1 MCFPHRNTKNVVLK
15 KFKVLSDCL
24 KYREKKETDINFI
37 NKHRESCEKK
47 VLEYYSDFNKDFDF
61 NELLTLSLH
70 EGLPGHH
77 YQMERLIKSKI
88 PDYLKYFDNG
98 LFLYLGYAHTDREM
112 AHMMT
117 SSIIFSSAVRMP
129 VFDHLTPVNSRSHYE
144 IEHSFD
150 YALTWKG
157 NIFGNLETS
166 IGLNGFRQSG
176 NPYSYTFRGDLSGY
190 RTDGENIELLYVP
203 SIDDPNVIYSDGFDT
218 DAFEQ
223 FLQDSGLSA
232 YRGTAVPR
240 NSFNSP
246 WAGTFDLRIAQ
257 ELPFGG
263 VPGKATFFLDIENVL
278 NLINSD
284 WGGFENYVGSTSNS
298 RGIVEAEVDD
308 QGRYV
313 YKTFKI
319 DGEPTQNIGK
329 SVYQIKV
336 GLKYQF

>member
-1 MCFPHRNTKNVVLK
+1 MCIR
-15 KFKVLSDCL
+15 
-24 KYREKKETDINFI
+24 
-37 NKHRESCEKK
+37 
-47 VLEYYSDFNKDFDF
+47 
-61 NELLTLSLH
+61 
-70 EGLPGHH
+70 
-77 YQMERLIKSKI
+77 
-88 PDYLKYFDNG
+88 
-98 LFLYLGYAHTDREM
+98 DR
-112 AHMMT
+112 
-117 SSIIFSSAVRMP
+117 
-129 VFDHLTPVNSRSHYE
+129 
-144 IEHSFD
+144 
-150 YALTWKG
+150 
-157 NIFGNLETS
+157 
-166 IGLNGFRQSG
+166 
-176 NPYSYTFRGDLSGY
+176 
-190 RTDGENIELLYVP
+190 
-203 SIDDPNVIYSDGFDT
+203 IYSDGFDT

-257 ELPFGG
+257 ELPFGGG

>member
-1 MCFPHRNTKNVVLK
+1 M
-15 KFKVLSDCL
+15 
-24 KYREKKETDINFI
+24 
-37 NKHRESCEKK
+37 
-47 VLEYYSDFNKDFDF
+47 
-61 NELLTLSLH
+61 
-70 EGLPGHH
+70 
-77 YQMERLIKSKI
+77 
-88 PDYLKYFDNG
+88 FDNG
-98 LFLYLGYAHTDREM
+98 LDLYLGYAHTDREM

-129 VFDHLTPVNSRSHYE
+129 IFDHLTPVNSPSHYE

-176 NPYSYTFRGDLSGY
+176 NPFSYTFRGDLSGY

-203 SIDDPNVIYSDGFDT
+203 SIDDPNVIYSDGFDVA
-218 DAFEQ
+218 AFEQ

-232 YRGTAVPR
+232 YRGSAVPR

-257 ELPFGG
+257 EIPSGG
-263 VPGKATFFLDIENVL
+263 VPGKAIFFIDIENVL
-278 NLINSD
+278 NLLNSD
-284 WGGFENYVGSTSNS
+284 WGGFENYSGSTTNS
-298 RGIVEAEVDD
+298 RGIVEADVDD

-313 YKTFKI
+313 YKTFKV
-319 DGEPTQNIGK
+319 DGQPTQNIGK